1 MILCIFF
8 NVAYLADLVQTWT
21 RHDTFSFF
29 FYFFVHFSSYL
40 SVFVVVFSSKLIN
53 FGENHKGVHC
63 KNFQILII
71 LVIFSFFF
79 SFYLSVFIQS
89 FWSNLIKIFKIWSL
103 FILTKILDG
112 SILQLWR
119 FVDSCLGV
127 SAISNGTFSDFSFL
141 GVLKKFQVTCMI
153 LNLEKFLWLWK
164 FFTYFDFFI
173 FEKN

>member
-1 MILCIFF
+1 MHFF
-8 NVAYLADLVQTWT
+8 QCGLLWLRGGFGPDLDPTW
-21 RHDTFSFF
+21 HFF
-29 FYFFVHFSSYL
+29 IIFYFFVHFSTYL

-53 FGENHKGVHC
+53 FGENRKGVHC

-119 FVDSCLGV
+119 FVDSCPR
-127 SAISNGTFSDFSFL
+127 GTWSSKTARIDVVLFL
-141 GVLKKFQVTCMI
+141 CLKK
-153 LNLEKFLWLWK
+153 
-164 FFTYFDFFI
+164 
-173 FEKN
+173 